1 MKWTKEQEQG
11 VIAQMYGD
19 GYSMSQIAQKLLL
32 SLSTVRRRLIAENV
46 AIRSKSEGVKLASR
60 QGRLNGKRPRVK

>member
-11 VIAQMYGD
+11 VIAQLYAD
-19 GYSMSQIAQKLLL
+19 GYSMAQIATKLIIGM
-32 SLSTVRRRLIAENV
+32 STVRRRLIAEK
-46 AIRSKSEGVKLASR
+46 ASIRSKSEGVKLASR